1 MKTNMLSSLVIVL
14 MIVIV
19 STGCESFTSKNLKST
34 KENTE
39 EPNVNLNK
47 VIKESQEEIKA
58 TAKVD
63 WEKFNKDSQIAIK
76 ERQIQIE
83 ELRGE
88 ISEIS
93 NKEQQKLTSILDSLD
108 HKNKNLKERL
118 AQINK
123 KLKTN
128 MEHLNESDEVL
139 KIAFESTFVHEMN
152 ELIAGI
158 RDFWKNKQ

>member
-1 MKTNMLSSLVIVL
+1 MLSSLVIVL
-14 MIVIV
+14 IIVIM
-19 STGCESFTSKNLKST
+19 SIGCESTTSKNLKSA
-34 KENTE
+34 KESTE

-63 WEKFNKDSQIAIK
+63 WEKFNKDSQTAIK

-88 ISEIS
+88 ISKIS
-93 NKEQQKLTSILDSLD
+93 KKEQQKFNSILDSLE

-123 KLKTN
+123 KIKTN
-128 MEHLNESDEVL
+128 IEHLNESDEVL
-139 KIAFESTFVHEMN
+139 KTAFESVFVRDMN

-158 RDFWKNKQ
+158 RDFWKTNSKNK